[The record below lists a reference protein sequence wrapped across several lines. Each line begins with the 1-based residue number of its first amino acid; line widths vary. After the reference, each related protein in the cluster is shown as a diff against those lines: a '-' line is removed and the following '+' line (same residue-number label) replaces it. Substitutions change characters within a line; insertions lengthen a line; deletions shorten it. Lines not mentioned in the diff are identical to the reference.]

1 MVQGHKGGNR
11 VICFASRELSDV
23 ERRYLQ
29 TELRKRWELCGPVR
43 NSMLWTDH
51 KPLEF
56 IYSAGIERWVL
67 RLQPYTF
74 SLKYLPGQMN
84 IADALSRLTTIEEAE
99 TRNVAEEYIRIVA
112 NTAVPLAM
120 TAAEIEEESTVDD
133 ELENLRQCIKTG
145 NWENSNCPGYKPIR
159 DELYLFGN
167 VVLRGIRMVIP
178 KKLRPRVIELGHE
191 G

>member
-1 MVQGHKGGNR
+1 
-11 VICFASRELSDV
+11 
-23 ERRYLQ
+23 
-29 TELRKRWELCGPVR
+29 
-43 NSMLWTDH
+43 
-51 KPLEF
+51 
-56 IYSAGIERWVL
+56 
-67 RLQPYTF
+67 
-74 SLKYLPGQMN
+74 MN